1 MAVICSCDELGI
13 PNTGFDCFLDPQV
26 STGIWL
32 VPYFDSDNTVNT
44 LKCADMPFDKTY
56 FDGLVNNADKSQRVY
71 PLPAV
76 DNVEDVRADSV
87 IFTTSGGVNRKV
99 KDGVRSFSGLLFD
112 SPAFLIDSL
121 ERSGCVELGVF
132 FIDLNGNIIG
142 NGKYAEGELA
152 PFRIQKGTTDVTYV
166 KATDTDPSS
175 ISFKFDYNVN
185 EKDKNIGGISADDI
199 VYSPSLV
206 TGLLDV
212 TAGAATAITLGGFTT
227 ETTTNYG
234 DACSSGALKGAV
246 VGDWVLYNE
255 TQASSVTIL
264 TADESPAGT
273 YSFTYADQTSAD
285 VLTLSLAKDGYE
297 MTPLSITTP

>member
-32 VPYFDSDNTVNT
+32 VPYFDSANAVNT
-44 LKCADMPFDKTY
+44 LKCADMPFDKVY
-56 FDGLVNNADKSQRVY
+56 FDALVNNTDKSQRVY

-76 DNVEDVRADSV
+76 DNVEDIRADSV
-87 IFTTSGGVNRKV
+87 VFTTSGGVNRKV
-99 KDGVRSFSGLLFD
+99 RDGVRSFAGLLFD
-112 SPAFLIDSL
+112 SPAYLIDSL

-166 KATDTDPSS
+166 KATDSDPSS

-199 VYSPSLV
+199 AYSPSLV
-206 TGLLDV
+206 QGLLDI
-212 TAGAATAITLGGFTT
+212 TAGAATAISTTGFTT
-227 ETTTNYG
+227 ATTTSYG
-234 DACSSGALKGAV
+234 DACSSGSLKGAV
-246 VGDWVLYNE
+246 PADWTLFNGI
-255 TQASSVTIL
+255 TPVTMLDVI
-264 TADESPAGT
+264 ESPAGT
-273 YSFTYADQTSAD
+273 YTPDYSGDPQSSAD
-285 VLTLSLAKDGYE
+285 VLTFSLVKDGYE
-297 MTPLSITTP
+297 MTPLTIVIP